1 MDADSWDAR
10 YAASE
15 LVWSREPNAFVAAE
29 CADLSPGRAVDL
41 AAGEGRNA
49 IWLASLGWQVWAV
62 DYAQVALDKGRRLAD
77 ATALEGRVEWVCA
90 DATTWRAPEPVDLVV
105 IAYFQVP
112 AADRR
117 TSVRSAFESLA
128 PGGTLVLV
136 AHDSTN
142 LTEGTGGPQ
151 DPTVLMSADDVLG
164 DLEVLDPEVVRAGRV
179 ARLVTT
185 ADEHGGDVSRTAWDC
200 LVRVRRAPSA

>member
-1 MDADSWDAR
+1 M
-10 YAASE
+10 
-15 LVWSREPNAFVAAE
+15 
-29 CADLSPGRAVDL
+29 
-41 AAGEGRNA
+41 
-49 IWLASLGWQVWAV
+49 
-62 DYAQVALDKGRRLAD
+62 
-77 ATALEGRVEWVCA
+77 
-90 DATTWRAPEPVDLVV
+90 

-117 TSVRSAFESLA
+117 TSVRSAFEALA

-185 ADEHGGDVSRTAWDC
+185 TDEHGGDVSRTAWDC
-200 LVRVRRAPSA
+200 LVRVRRAASA